1 MYHGIRLQVRRE
13 KGQKKNNNNNNKEEE
28 KSFSFWLEV
37 SAGSLCCHDYSR

>member
-1 MYHGIRLQVRRE
+1 VPRDSTASPPG
-13 KGQKKNNNNNNKEEE
+13 KGAKKKNNNKEEE